1 MVNDAGSLRYEKL
14 IEVVNSLYENG
25 PEIDGRP
32 QRPTPIL
39 DRSYAHTH
47 VSLCY
52 DYVLIALYRHMCIAR
67 RCRLLY
73 PIYTYIF
80 LRAFSALLLLPLP
93 CPVSSISPS
102 TRVPALHLL
111 SNRCLILRC
120 HHPRSINH
128 RLGVTRINNVRLG
141 AMATSTIH
149 IRCNKA

>member
-1 MVNDAGSLRYEKL
+1 MSTMVNDAGSLRYEKL

-25 PEIDGRP
+25 PGIDGRH

-73 PIYTYIF
+73 LIYTYIF

-93 CPVSSISPS
+93 
-102 TRVPALHLL
+102 ALFRHRLL
-111 SNRCLILRC
+111 SLMGTARWRPRCDGHTMTERQ
-120 HHPRSINH
+120 R
-128 RLGVTRINNVRLG
+128 
-141 AMATSTIH
+141 
-149 IRCNKA
+149 